1 MLGGRMIMEKLRF
14 KSKKLRGGPKALNK
28 AAKIVLKKA
37 RYKIEDS
44 TKKLTHI
51 VSKPNKRVMKRC
63 LKCLKLEAPE
73 TAKKTSA
80 YCLPPLPNPTLF

>member
-1 MLGGRMIMEKLRF
+1 MIMENEGF
-14 KSKKLRGGPKALNK
+14 EGKKRRGRQKVLNK